1 MTCEM
6 HPRACL
12 TGKKTKAQKGHEWAF
27 HSLMCSQ
34 KQHPVRT
41 SKGTDATQTR
51 MTPTPTEHSNAT
63 QLVQETP
70 QGARSKLCR
79 GLGFTDLVLQSS
91 AQDCS
96 FCLGNAE
103 CEQAIGSR
111 AADRG
116 LQASGPSC
124 VMDSTVPPQRGC
136 PVLGATSPR
145 PCSRVGTDPKH
156 YPSSLSRLCH
166 LGTAPFL
173 PLYFSPSQE
182 KPDIQPSPVL

>member
-12 TGKKTKAQKGHEWAF
+12 TGKKTKAQKGREWAF

-51 MTPTPTEHSNAT
+51 MTPTPTEHSNAA

-124 VMDSTVPPQRGC
+124 VMDSTVPPPTR
-136 PVLGATSPR
+136 
-145 PCSRVGTDPKH
+145 
-156 YPSSLSRLCH
+156 LSCAGGNLAKALLTCGH
-166 LGTAPFL
+166 GPEAL
-173 PLYFSPSQE
+173 PLLPVSSVPPGNCPLSATLL
-182 KPDIQPSPVL
+182 QPLPREA